1 MTTSFREYLASI
13 DEETTSGDIASVDS
27 VVGASAKTKIPKYRR
42 QINKDTK
49 NVTDQACSEDSELQ
63 ETQLD

>member
-1 MTTSFREYLASI
+1 MTKSFREYLASI

-27 VVGASAKTKIPKYRR
+27 VVGASAKKHFPVYKRRPK
-42 QINKDTK
+42 KDHPD
-49 NVTDQACSEDSELQ
+49 VTDQASSEDPELQ

>member
-27 VVGASAKTKIPKYRR
+27 VVGSSDKIKLPKYRR
-42 QINKDTK
+42 RINKDTN
-49 NVTDQACSEDSELQ
+49 NVTDQSSSEDSELQ
-63 ETQLD
+63 ETQLG

>member
-27 VVGASAKTKIPKYRR
+27 VVGSSAKIELPKYKKRP
-42 QINKDTK
+42 NKDTN
-49 NVTDQACSEDSELQ
+49 NVTDQTCSEDSELQ